1 MYFGENNEKGGMI
14 LFRDGVKGVKGEDKN
29 DDGFEYTPSD
39 SLHSVHEFDYED
51 VSQWP
56 KFNIDIDMGDSHFK
70 KGILFSNR
78 EVLKEAI
85 GNMVG
90 RINTMSS
97 WQGMIKRE

>member
-1 MYFGENNEKGGMI
+1 
-14 LFRDGVKGVKGEDKN
+14 
-29 DDGFEYTPSD
+29 
-39 SLHSVHEFDYED
+39 
-51 VSQWP
+51 
-56 KFNIDIDMGDSHFK
+56 MGDPHFK
-70 KGILFSNR
+70 KGMLFSNR